1 MVMTAML
8 DLTMEKME
16 LMRGLPKMEE
26 MVVKLI
32 SEFKEYLRVKQLF
45 WLVELYMVKLST
57 MSLNLD
63 QMAFLTSMQ
72 EVAEEVVEAMEVMVT
87 MASLVM
93 MDLMLQDLLMVLMVA
108 LVETEEMVVMVQVE
122 DMVAKVVLYK
132 SLLLSQIWIFCCC

>member
-45 WLVELYMVKLST
+45 
-57 MSLNLD
+57 
-63 QMAFLTSMQ
+63 
-72 EVAEEVVEAMEVMVT
+72 
-87 MASLVM
+87 
-93 MDLMLQDLLMVLMVA
+93 
-108 LVETEEMVVMVQVE
+108 
-122 DMVAKVVLYK
+122 
-132 SLLLSQIWIFCCC
+132 